1 MPFRFDRNKSRGGVI
16 VYVADDIPSKELPKY
31 KLPYYIESVFIEV
44 NLRKTEVVSIWH
56 ISLSQ

>member
-44 NLRKTEVVSIWH
+44 NLRKTEVVSI
-56 ISLSQ
+56 